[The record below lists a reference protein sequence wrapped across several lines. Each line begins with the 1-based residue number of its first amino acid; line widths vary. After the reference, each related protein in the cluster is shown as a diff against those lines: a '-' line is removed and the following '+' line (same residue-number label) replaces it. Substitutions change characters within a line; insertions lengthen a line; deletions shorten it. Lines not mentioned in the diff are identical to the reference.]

1 MIELIENI
9 QKFPEDIINDVKLG
23 KIHVVCMA
31 QNGLTH
37 LNVYAELYLEIPKSI
52 VNQCV
57 DLVNSKKETGT
68 LFPHAYISLLPKS
81 ENKSDWN
88 KNPQILNIKE
98 METCI
103 GDVFITNQKYL
114 KSEIIFFSLESGYI
128 RKTIALEIIK
138 NIIAKEK
145 FNELYVKTIW
155 VL

>member
-1 MIELIENI
+1 
-9 QKFPEDIINDVKLG
+9 
-23 KIHVVCMA
+23 
-31 QNGLTH
+31 
-37 LNVYAELYLEIPKSI
+37 
-52 VNQCV
+52 
-57 DLVNSKKETGT
+57 
-68 LFPHAYISLLPKS
+68 
-81 ENKSDWN
+81 
-88 KNPQILNIKE
+88 